1 MSRPIF
7 LLLPSLILTNLLSS
21 AAIEQQDPTALS
33 QPMTIKWRYSSDQ
46 ISNFTPA
53 ADGRVIYLPL
63 AGGILLALNAADGR
77 LLWRAEIGGEFS
89 APPTI
94 DEHNLYVATEH
105 GDSQNKIVRG
115 TVQALSKETG
125 ITIWMKTLPS
135 ALRSGIA
142 SGSSAIFAAA
152 RNGIVYGFEKRSG
165 LILWIHQHNEAFD
178 EQPVVSGNHVYL
190 GSSNGT
196 LLAFDQSTGRIV
208 WHYRAHA
215 AIKSVAIAN
224 DIAYFG
230 SSDGY
235 VYALR
240 EHRSKLIWKRRTG
253 ASVQSVTI
261 VDNGLLASSLDNFA
275 YLLSLNK
282 GALVWR
288 RLLPGRT
295 PARPLIGPDGA
306 LFTPLS
312 ADSAIVLSLKDGKPV
327 NALTIGEENTNS
339 AGPISAHNLVLLV
352 TPHALLAFGPL

>member
-1 MSRPIF
+1 
-7 LLLPSLILTNLLSS
+7 
-21 AAIEQQDPTALS
+21 
-33 QPMTIKWRYSSDQ
+33 
-46 ISNFTPA
+46 
-53 ADGRVIYLPL
+53 
-63 AGGILLALNAADGR
+63 
-77 LLWRAEIGGEFS
+77 
-89 APPTI
+89 
-94 DEHNLYVATEH
+94 
-105 GDSQNKIVRG
+105 
-115 TVQALSKETG
+115 
-125 ITIWMKTLPS
+125 MKTLPS

-152 RNGIVYGFEKRSG
+152 SNGIVYGFEKRSG

-196 LLAFDQSTGRIV
+196 LLAFDQSTGQVV

-261 VDNGLLASSLDNFA
+261 VDNGLLASSLREAGLAASEPTSAVVSVRAPSPESAVEWADRCRA
-275 YLLSLNK
+275 A
-282 GALVWR
+282 GVWV
-288 RLLPGRT
+288 GC
-295 PARPLIGPDGA
+295 
-306 LFTPLS
+306 F
-312 ADSAIVLSLKDGKPV
+312 LKDGKPV